1 MPQSIQ
7 DVMTTDVITL
17 NEAASLRQAA
27 EVMRDRDIGDVLVV
41 DDSGDLCGIVTDRD
55 IVVRGLAEGLNAD
68 EAKLEGI
75 CNGEVF
81 SVASGDPVATGVKMM
96 EERAIRRLPV
106 VDDGEL
112 VGIVS
117 IGDLAIERDPES
129 ALGEISAAA
138 PNN

>member
-1 MPQSIQ
+1 MPQNVQ
-7 DVMTTDVITL
+7 DVMTTDVISL
-17 NEAASLRQAA
+17 NESASLRQAA
-27 EVMRDRDIGDVLVV
+27 EIMRDRDIGDVLVV
-41 DDSGDLCGIVTDRD
+41 DDGGDLCGIVTDRD
-55 IVVRGLAEGLNAD
+55 LVVRGLAEGLNAD
-68 EAKLEGI
+68 EAKLKDV

-81 SVASGDPVATGVKMM
+81 SVTSGDAVAKAVKVM

-106 VDDGEL
+106 LDDGQL

-117 IGDLAIERDPES
+117 IGDLAMERDPHS